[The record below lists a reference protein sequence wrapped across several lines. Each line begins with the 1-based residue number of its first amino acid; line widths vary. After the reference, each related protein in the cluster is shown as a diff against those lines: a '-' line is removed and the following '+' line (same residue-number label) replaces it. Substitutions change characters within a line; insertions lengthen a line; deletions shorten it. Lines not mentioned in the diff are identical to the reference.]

1 MHICTRLHDVMVVR
15 SLALFLALI
24 TISAFCTQTTR
35 NEIRSGKQGTEA
47 ELEKPIRH
55 TVSLL
60 QAFQTSI
67 HVQSPVFSNLEVS
80 TISTDWMNLACF
92 AYILQMFSCVF
103 RMWMLCKAISCGRAR
118 LRDRAD
124 YNGIQSQPRR
134 NSAKQDE
141 GEQQNLRPGFK
152 SVVQYNRN
160 MARDCHTYV

>member
-1 MHICTRLHDVMVVR
+1 MVGR
-15 SLALFLALI
+15 FLALFLALI
-24 TISAFCTQTTR
+24 TISAAFCTQTTR
-35 NEIRSGKQGTEA
+35 NEIRSGKQGTGA

-80 TISTDWMNLACF
+80 TISTRLDEFRACF
-92 AYILQMFSCVF
+92 AYILQMFSWVF

-141 GEQQNLRPGFK
+141 AEQQNLSRGFQ

-160 MARDCHTYV
+160 MAKGVVKLPHI